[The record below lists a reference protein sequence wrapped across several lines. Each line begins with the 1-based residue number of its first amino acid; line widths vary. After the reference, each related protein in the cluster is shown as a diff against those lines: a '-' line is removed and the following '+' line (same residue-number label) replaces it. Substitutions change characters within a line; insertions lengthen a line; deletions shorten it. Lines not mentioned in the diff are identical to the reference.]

1 MLLCLT
7 TTIKSDEQGV
17 FFEVEENRFLFAEN
31 TIWNGKVDSLMSCSQ
46 MCARQ
51 DDCKGANFWTD
62 HGTCSLLSEEQAR
75 KPRQLLKR
83 EGCVYLEKV
92 GY

>member
-1 MLLCLT
+1 MEKSTRLCPVHKCVRGKTIVKVQIFGLT
-7 TTIKSDEQGV
+7 TEHV
-17 FFEVEENRFLFAEN
+17 
-31 TIWNGKVDSLMSCSQ
+31 
-46 MCARQ
+46 
-51 DDCKGANFWTD
+51 
-62 HGTCSLLSEEQAR
+62 SLLSEEQAR